1 MLRRRLKAIIIYSQT
16 TLLTQLAT
24 IHQIITVITVTR
36 VIIVAI
42 TIVLLHR
49 VQAHS
54 LHMERHQEAELQQ

>member
-24 IHQIITVITVTR
+24 IHQIITVTR

-49 VQAHS
+49 VQTHS